1 MVRNE
6 TFRSVMDNYNALMK
20 LWEDNLSDRVDSEI
34 RACVNGVSS
43 QINRF
48 EFFLSVHLL
57 VTLQHTDCLSITLQL
72 TKISASEGQRLAN
85 LTVTALQVCSYT

>member
-1 MVRNE
+1 
-6 TFRSVMDNYNALMK
+6 MK
-20 LWEDNLSDRVDSEI
+20 LWEDILSDRVDSEI
-34 RACVNGVSS
+34 KACVNGVSG

-57 VTLQHTDCLSITLQL
+57 VTLQHIDHLSITLQL

-85 LTVTALQVCSYT
+85 LTVTGM

>member
-1 MVRNE
+1 MVQNE
-6 TFRSVMDNYNALMK
+6 TFHSVLGNYNALMK
-20 LWEDNLSDRVDSEI
+20 LWKDILSDRIDSEI
-34 RACVNGVSS
+34 RARVNGVSS

-57 VTLQHTDCLSITLQL
+57 VTLQHTDHLSITLQL